1 MNYGNYFIAINR
13 NKNSSYDFSAL
24 QYNMQSRFVIDLVSM
39 KQYDLDTKPSIPA
52 WTAWVWVPFN
62 G

>member
-1 MNYGNYFIAINR
+1 
-13 NKNSSYDFSAL
+13 
-24 QYNMQSRFVIDLVSM
+24 M
-39 KQYDLDTKPSIPA
+39 KQYDLNTKPSIPA